1 VIRDIDGL
9 ARYTDNQGCSLIYE
23 YLRHDAAIQS
33 PPETILKLQNLF
45 GLARNVEIR
54 VSQALEKIIFSANQQ
69 FDGEGR
75 VAERASRSD
84 IASQWRI
91 GSADWR
97 KSNRHVDIF
106 LSQCFYS
113 ILDCWLE
120 TPESINYVPQLFG
133 ALETIGTTKSHDRR
147 RKQLTQLIAHYFL
160 SDSYFQLKTIVA
172 LIMPPQTAQVSLSN
186 SLATDR
192 IPSTDSNNNID
203 SDSNP
208 IINNYLIRYPY
219 LYQYLLPEDIHAPN
233 LVSLMKK
240 LEENS
245 QKDFEI
251 KLSKH
256 IIYRFRLKQLAKMK
270 LMSKGAGKMITKAE
284 NPSLLSEAAF
294 RIALQ
299 QYIGKIDNKSSLL
312 ERSQLFIVENER
324 RLTYKKF
331 KQDLY
336 LFLVSNIQ
344 TRNSTYRFDSRLKE
358 KLKDIFAHSDAKP
371 LNRTLILQTCRQL
384 FSFLIIDTAIN
395 SDSSKFAELIAN
407 LGTAQ
412 VMGILVKVTLICPES
427 KADLAKKIYLI
438 VTHYQLQT
446 VQEAPWLLK
455 SLEYLLIAFSIYFG
469 KIDVSIAKSAVSQ

>member
-1 VIRDIDGL
+1 MIRDIDGL
-9 ARYTDNQGCSLIYE
+9 ARHTDNQGCSLIYE
-23 YLRHDAAIQS
+23 YLRRDAAIQS

-45 GLARNVEIR
+45 GLAKNVETR
-54 VSQALEKIIFSANQQ
+54 VSRALEKIIFSANQQ

-75 VAERASRSD
+75 VAE
-84 IASQWRI
+84 
-91 GSADWR
+91 GR
-97 KSNRHVDIF
+97 KSNAEVEHAPCKGAFPSANRHVDIF
-106 LSQCFYS
+106 LSQCFYT

-120 TPESINYVPQLFG
+120 TPESINYVPQLFD
-133 ALETIGTTKSHDRR
+133 AIETIGTTKSHDRR
-147 RKQLTQLIAHYFL
+147 RKQLTQLVAHYFL
-160 SDSYFQLKTIVA
+160 SDSYLQLKTIVA

-186 SLATDR
+186 SLATDQ
-192 IPSTDSNNNID
+192 ISSNDGNN
-203 SDSNP
+203 SDSYSHL

-219 LYQYLLPEDIHAPN
+219 LYQYLLPQDIQAPN
-233 LVSLMKK
+233 LVSLMEK
-240 LEENS
+240 LEENR

-270 LMSKGAGKMITKAE
+270 LMSKGAGKMIIKAE

-299 QYIGKIDNKSSLL
+299 QYIGKIDNNSSLL
-312 ERSQLFIVENER
+312 ERSQLFIAENER
-324 RLTYKKF
+324 RLTYHKF

-344 TRNSTYRFDSRLKE
+344 PRNSTYRFDSRLKQ
-358 KLKDIFAHSDAKP
+358 KFKNIFANSDDKP

-384 FSFLIIDTAIN
+384 FSFLVIDTAMN

-412 VMGILVKVTLICPES
+412 VMVILVKITLICPES
-427 KADLAKKIYLI
+427 KADLAKKIHLI

-455 SLEYLLIAFSIYFG
+455 GLEYLLIAFSIYFG